1 MRSSPTRTACWL
13 ASRLARPRSSRPAAR
28 CATTRSSRRRTR
40 TASPWSLPACGTSG
54 IKDPSLSTFGT
65 IFLNHEGDVCAWL
78 EMLCSIHGSYRL
90 STFANG
96 ATPMGRFITARILA
110 SVALL
115 VAFCVPVAAQDM
127 RQGAAMPSANR
138 SVFAEHG
145 MVVAQEKTAA
155 QIGADILKR
164 GGNAVDAAVATG
176 FAMAVTYPRAG
187 NIGGGGF
194 MVIHSAERH
203 EDVAI
208 DYRETAPAATTPDI
222 FIGSDGKP
230 DNTRS
235 RDAALGIGVPG
246 TPAGLTLALEKYGSG
261 KFTLVELIQP
271 AIDLAR
277 HGVFI
282 TDDSADT
289 LPGWQPRLARWP
301 SSVKI
306 FSRPDGTSLREGDRL
321 VQSDLAATLEAIAAQ
336 GPRGFYEGSVAEK
349 LAKAIQDAGG
359 IMTTDDLK
367 AYQAIIRTPVHGTY
381 RGYDIVSMPLPS
393 SGGVGLVETLN
404 ILEGFPLGDMKQGSP
419 AALHLLIE
427 AMKRAYAD
435 RAHYLGDPAFV
446 SAPVATLITKD
457 YAAKQRASIDM
468 DHATPWIDA
477 VATAQP
483 REGSNT
489 THFSVVDSFGNA
501 VSNTY
506 TLNFSYGVGLVAEGT
521 GVLLN
526 NELDDFTAAP
536 GASNAYGLVG
546 FEANLPGPG
555 KRPLS
560 SMSPTIVLKDG
571 KPVLVTGSPGGSRI
585 ISTVLQVI
593 VDVLDY
599 RMDVESAVAAPRLH
613 HQWLP
618 DEVSIEPGFPD
629 DVLAA
634 LREKGHRVVE
644 SAGYSSA
651 NSILVTPTGLLGA
664 PDPRTR
670 GAEAAGN

>member
-1 MRSSPTRTACWL
+1 MTRRTIFAAGLLVLSFSVL
-13 ASRLARPRSSRPAAR
+13 ADAQEQRRGFYTPPAA
-28 CATTRSSRRRTR
+28 
-40 TASPWSLPACGTSG
+40 
-54 IKDPSLSTFGT
+54 DT
-65 IFLNHEGDVCAWL
+65 IH
-78 EMLCSIHGSYRL
+78 SI
-90 STFANG
+90 
-96 ATPMGRFITARILA
+96 
-110 SVALL
+110 V
-115 VAFCVPVAAQDM
+115 
-127 RQGAAMPSANR
+127 
-138 SVFAEHG
+138 AEHG
-145 MVVAQEKTAA
+145 MVVAQEKIAA
-155 QIGADILKR
+155 RIGTEVLKG

-194 MVIHSAERH
+194 MVIHSIDKH
-203 EDVAI
+203 EDIAI
-208 DYRETAPAATTPDI
+208 DYRETAPAATTPTI
-222 FIGSDGKP
+222 FLGQDGKP
-230 DNTRS
+230 DNAKS
-235 RDAALGIGVPG
+235 RDSALGIGIPG
-246 TPAGLTLALEKYGSG
+246 TPAGLALALEKYGSG
-261 KFTLVELIQP
+261 KFTLAELIKP

-277 HGVFI
+277 NGVVL

-289 LPGWQPRLARWP
+289 LPDWHRRLARWP
-301 SSVKI
+301 SSAKI
-306 FSRPDGTSLREGDRL
+306 FSRPDGTSLREGDTL
-321 VQSDLAATLEAIAAQ
+321 VQTDLADTLSAIATQ
-336 GPRGFYEGSVAEK
+336 GPRGYYEGAIAEN

-359 IMTTDDLK
+359 IMTSDDLK
-367 AYQAIIRTPVHGTY
+367 AYQPVIRAPVRGSY

-404 ILEGFPLGDMKQGSP
+404 ILEGFPLDQMQQGSP
-419 AALHLLIE
+419 NSLHALIE

-446 SAPVATLITKD
+446 SAPVATLVTKD
-457 YAAKQRASIDM
+457 YAAKQRASIDL
-468 DHATPWIDA
+468 DHATPWADA
-477 VATAQP
+477 VAAAP
-483 REGSNT
+483 LREGSNT

-536 GASNAYGLVG
+536 GAANAYGLVG
-546 FEANLPGPG
+546 FDANLPGPG

-593 VDVLDY
+593 VNVLDY
-599 RMDVESAVAAPRLH
+599 HMDVAAAVAASRLH

-618 DEVSIEPGFPD
+618 DEVRIEHGFADATLEALRAKGHKIIEPMGQT
-629 DVLAA
+629 
-634 LREKGHRVVE
+634 
-644 SAGYSSA
+644 SA
-651 NSILVTPTGLLGA
+651 NSIAVTPTGLLGA

-670 GAEAAGN
+670 GAEAAGE